1 MKLTVAL
8 TLTLLASTAYA
19 GSPAPAPSPHSD
31 SKSAAVGLG
40 VAKAEGGNAFAAG
53 GTSSATQN
61 QTQSSVSGAEATN
74 AGNSQSLSISSH
86 YEAKRQAAS
95 AYAPAIYAS
104 GPCNMGRSVAV
115 QTPVGGVSGGK
126 ATVDEDCNRRELA
139 RVLIPLSPR
148 LALKVLCAD
157 PIVAKVAEEGDC
169 IYTAQVV
176 SIESTGP
183 DVPALDL
190 SRYVT
195 REELVEREKRIV
207 ERTTRK

>member
-19 GSPAPAPSPHSD
+19 GSPAPAPSPHSEASAH

-40 VAKAEGGNAFAAG
+40 VAKAEGGHG
-53 GTSSATQN
+53 GASSATQ
-61 QTQSSVSGAEATN
+61 TQSAEAVSTASN
-74 AGNSQSLSISSH
+74 AGNSQSLSID
-86 YEAKRQAAS
+86 YRDRLQ
-95 AYAPAIYAS
+95 APASHAPAVYAS
-104 GPCNMGRSVAV
+104 GPCAYGWSAAVSV
-115 QTPVGGVSGGK
+115 PGGSVGGGK
-126 ATVDEDCNRRELA
+126 AKPDPSCDRREVA
-139 RVLIPLSPR
+139 RVLTPLNPQ

-169 IYTAQVV
+169 VYTAQEVA
-176 SIESTGP
+176 IESTGP
-183 DVPALDL
+183 DAPALDL